1 MKNWRCSQMMQVKLI
16 RAKQDVIE
24 DHINQFLLQLGQTP
38 GMITDIKNVQL
49 IHVGGPG
56 QEETFMIMYNQY
68 AAPAP
73 PAVDLEH
80 PKRPTGPLGP
90 NKLNRPMPPSTKP

>member
-1 MKNWRCSQMMQVKLI
+1 MMQVKLI

-24 DHINQFLLQLGQTP
+24 DHINAFLLQLGQTA

-68 AAPAP
+68 PAPTP
-73 PAVDLEH
+73 PAVDINN
-80 PKRPTGPLGP
+80 PKRPSGPQGP
-90 NKLNRPMPPSTKP
+90 AHLPHIPVPPTTKP